1 MQRHIRTVLAIL
13 ALTLPL
19 AAISFAADD
28 PSIKGKTRAGI
39 QKAMQQHIEQHTVA
53 TVYPVYDVTDNKMRH
68 LTLKELHSGIVKK
81 GAFYVSCADFV
92 DADGIKVDLDFL
104 VSDDHGHFKTVETI
118 VHKVDGTKR
127 PYDLEN

>member
-39 QKAMQQHIEQHTVA
+39 LKAMQQHIEQHTVA